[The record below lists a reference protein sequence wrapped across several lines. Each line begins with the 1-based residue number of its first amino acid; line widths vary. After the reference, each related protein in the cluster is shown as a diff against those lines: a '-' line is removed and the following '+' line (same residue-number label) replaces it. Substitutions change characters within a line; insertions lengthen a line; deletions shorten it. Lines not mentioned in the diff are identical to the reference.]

1 MPVSENHFPE
11 FAAKMRAAQLSEAA
25 IRAFQYSYDT
35 LVAGHTG
42 LIPESEIQP
51 VEDLPR
57 LEDAGRA
64 VAKKQPSESLL
75 SQTIIIKL
83 NGGLGTSMGLERAKS
98 LLPVKDG
105 WTFLDFIAKQILHL
119 REKHKV
125 QLRFLLMNSFST
137 SGDTL
142 DFLKKYPELG
152 APKSLELMQNQVAKV
167 DAKSLQPA
175 VGQKIRSSNG
185 VLLATAIFTPPCLVL
200 DGWND
205 YWPKA

>member
-1 MPVSENHFPE
+1 MPASENHFPE
-11 FAAKMRAAQLSEAA
+11 FATKMRAAHLSEAA

-57 LEDAGRA
+57 LEQIGRA
-64 VAKKQPSESLL
+64 APSAQPSESFL

-119 REKHKV
+119 RQTHNV
-125 QLRFLLMNSFST
+125 PLRFLLMNSF
-137 SGDTL
+137 
-142 DFLKKYPELG
+142 
-152 APKSLELMQNQVAKV
+152 N
-167 DAKSLQPA
+167 
-175 VGQKIRSSNG
+175 
-185 VLLATAIFTPPCLVL
+185 
-200 DGWND
+200 
-205 YWPKA
+205 